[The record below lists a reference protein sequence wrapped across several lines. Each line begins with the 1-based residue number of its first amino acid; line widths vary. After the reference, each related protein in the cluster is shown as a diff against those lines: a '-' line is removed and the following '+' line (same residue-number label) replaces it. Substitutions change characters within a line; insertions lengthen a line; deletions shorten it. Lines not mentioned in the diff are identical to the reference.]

1 MAVRYYISL
10 KTVLWWPCII
20 VKHLIYAFNFAGNEL
35 ERALKSIKREDV
47 VQKCM
52 YNVEVIQDQVEM
64 AAAKVAMD
72 QSGK

>member
-1 MAVRYYISL
+1 MIAMYYG
-10 KTVLWWPCII
+10 
-20 VKHLIYAFNFAGNEL
+20 KHQIYAFNVAGNEL

-72 QSGK
+72 QSGN

>member
-1 MAVRYYISL
+1 MIAMYYG
-10 KTVLWWPCII
+10 
-20 VKHLIYAFNFAGNEL
+20 KHQIYVFNFAGNEL

>member
-1 MAVRYYISL
+1 MIAMYYG
-10 KTVLWWPCII
+10 
-20 VKHLIYAFNFAGNEL
+20 KHLIYAFNFAGNEL

>member
-1 MAVRYYISL
+1 MVIYYE
-10 KTVLWWPCII
+10 
-20 VKHLIYAFNFAGNEL
+20 KHQIYAFNFAGNEL

-52 YNVEVIQDQVEM
+52 YNVEDIHVDQVEL

>member
-1 MAVRYYISL
+1 MMAIYYG
-10 KTVLWWPCII
+10 KTLNLCIW
-20 VKHLIYAFNFAGNEL
+20 FSGNEL

-72 QSGK
+72 QSGN